1 MSAHTGISTTQFKC
15 YWSRLSHFN
24 PKLAK
29 ITNKKRD
36 DEYYQNK
43 VFILLCQPLLL
54 LKASGKVGENLG
66 YLAKKLERNRIYWG
80 LTMMASDISLTT
92 WE

>member
-15 YWSRLSHFN
+15 YWSRSVHFN

-36 DEYYQNK
+36 DKNK

-54 LKASGKVGENLG
+54 KASGKVGENLC
-66 YLAKKLERNRIYWG
+66 YVAKKLERNRICWG
-80 LTMMASDISLTT
+80 LTMMASDISLT